1 MEKQKLLTQGRIT
14 VIDALRGFALLGVV
28 LVHMNQRYSNFAW
41 GLPPREPVFSGL
53 DPFVGWL
60 VQNVLMGRFIN
71 IFAFLFGMS
80 FFIQMDR
87 AAQKGID
94 FRGRFLWRMVVLF
107 VIGLVGSAFYSGDIL
122 SIYAVYGVVLVLLY
136 KCKNWVLLVLAVFLL
151 GGGPKLAMMQYDKM
165 TATEQQQ
172 QMPPFN
178 MPMPRAEDG
187 AMAQAPSM
195 PMPNNESQ
203 PMGEGAEGVAGEP
216 QHQHQ
221 TQHQHQPRPQH
232 PAMAQGEQGG
242 PSGERPA
249 EMRPPGRMGGGFR
262 GPMPQMEKPSF
273 WSAAKQNLTG
283 GMDSKINYQYSMTNR
298 GFITLAL
305 FILGFI
311 VGRLRFFETAHLRR
325 RRNWVLL
332 AGFVVAWF
340 VVGWVISL
348 LPEPRQGAMV
358 FTPFAAPPTVAS
370 TISTALADIQTVVFS
385 AALTMLFVVLYQLP
399 IIKTCLDVLAP
410 YGKMGLTNYV
420 SQSVIG
426 AILFASWAF
435 GATFGTW
442 SATETFLLGLGV
454 YIAQIIVSAL
464 WLKYFK
470 YGPLEW
476 FWRTATYMKMQP
488 FKK

>member
-1 MEKQKLLTQGRIT
+1 MEKQKLLTQNRIT

-122 SIYAVYGVVLVLLY
+122 SLYAVYGVVLVLLY

-172 QMPPFN
+172 QQMPPFN

-187 AMAQAPSM
+187 AAHQAPS
-195 PMPNNESQ
+195 MPNNESQ
-203 PMGEGAEGVAGEP
+203 TASEGIERGVEGP
-216 QHQHQ
+216 H
-221 TQHQHQPRPQH
+221 HQPHHRPHH
-232 PAMAQGEQGG
+232 PDMAQGEQGG

-325 RRNWVLL
+325 RRNWILL

-340 VVGWVISL
+340 VLGWVISL

-358 FTPFAAPPTVAS
+358 FMPFAAPPTVAS

-420 SQSVIG
+420 SQSIIG

-464 WLKYFK
+464 WLRYFK

>member
-1 MEKQKLLTQGRIT
+1 MEKPKLLTQGRIT

-28 LVHMNQRYSNFAW
+28 LVHMNQHYSNFAW
-41 GLPPREPVFSGL
+41 GMPPREPVLSGL
-53 DPFVGWL
+53 DSFVGWL
-60 VQNVLMGRFIN
+60 VANVLMGRFIN

-122 SIYAVYGVVLVLLY
+122 SLYAVYGVVLVLLY

-178 MPMPRAEDG
+178 MPMPH
-187 AMAQAPSM
+187 
-195 PMPNNESQ
+195 NESQ
-203 PMGEGAEGVAGEP
+203 PMGEGAEGVVGEP
-216 QHQHQ
+216 QAQP
-221 TQHQHQPRPQH
+221 QPRPLH
-232 PAMAQGEQGG
+232 PAMAQGEHGG
-242 PSGERPA
+242 SLGERPA
-249 EMRPPGRMGGGFR
+249 EMRPPGRMGGGFG

-273 WSAAKQNLTG
+273 WTTAKQNLIG
-283 GMDSKINYQYSMTNR
+283 GMYSKINYQYRMTSR

-311 VGRLRFFETAHLRR
+311 VGRLRFFETVHLRR
-325 RRNWVLL
+325 RRNWILL
-332 AGFVVAWF
+332 AGFVLAWY
-340 VVGWVISL
+340 VVGWIITL
-348 LPEPRQGAMV
+348 FPQPQGFMM
-358 FTPFAAPPTVAS
+358 FAPPTATSIVR
-370 TISTALADIQTVVFS
+370 TAMSDIQTVIFS

-399 IIKTCLDVLAP
+399 IIRTCLDVLAP

-420 SQSVIG
+420 SQSIIG

-454 YIAQIIVSAL
+454 YVAQIIFSAL

>member
-1 MEKQKLLTQGRIT
+1 MENQKLLTQSRIT

-28 LVHMNQRYSNFAW
+28 LVHMNQHYSNFAW
-41 GLPPREPVFSGL
+41 GMPPREPMFSGL
-53 DPFVGWL
+53 DSFVGWL
-60 VQNVLMGRFIN
+60 VANVLMGRFIN

-122 SIYAVYGVVLVLLY
+122 SLYAVYGVVLVLLY

-187 AMAQAPSM
+187 ATAQTPSM
-195 PMPNNESQ
+195 PMPHNESQ
-203 PMGEGAEGVAGEP
+203 PMGEGAEGVVGEP
-216 QHQHQ
+216 QAQPQ
-221 TQHQHQPRPQH
+221 NQPRPLH

-249 EMRPPGRMGGGFR
+249 EMRPPGRMGGGFG

-273 WSAAKQNLTG
+273 WSTAKQNLIG
-283 GMDSKINYQYSMTNR
+283 GMYSKINYQYRMTSR

-311 VGRLRFFETAHLRR
+311 VGRLRFFETVHLRR
-325 RRNWVLL
+325 RRNWILL
-332 AGFVVAWF
+332 AVFVAAWY
-340 VVGWVISL
+340 VVGWIITL
-348 LPEPRQGAMV
+348 FPQPQGFMM
-358 FTPFAAPPTVAS
+358 FAPPTATSIVR
-370 TISTALADIQTVVFS
+370 TAMSDIQTVVFS
-385 AALTMLFVVLYQLP
+385 AVLTMLFVVLYQLP
-399 IIKTCLDVLAP
+399 IIRTCLDVLAP

-420 SQSVIG
+420 SQSIIG

>member
-1 MEKQKLLTQGRIT
+1 MENQKLLTQGRIT

-195 PMPNNESQ
+195 PIPNNESQ

-216 QHQHQ
+216 QAQ
-221 TQHQHQPRPQH
+221 PQH
-232 PAMAQGEQGG
+232 PAMAQSEQGG
-242 PSGERPA
+242 PSGERLA
-249 EMRPPGRMGGGFR
+249 EMRPPGRMGGGFG

-325 RRNWVLL
+325 RRNWILL
-332 AGFVVAWF
+332 AGFVAAWF
-340 VVGWVISL
+340 VVGWIITL
-348 LPEPRQGAMV
+348 FPQPQGFMM
-358 FTPFAAPPTVAS
+358 FAPPTATSIVR
-370 TISTALADIQTVVFS
+370 TALADIQTVVFS

-420 SQSVIG
+420 SQSIIG

>member
-1 MEKQKLLTQGRIT
+1 MENQKLLTQNRIT

-122 SIYAVYGVVLVLLY
+122 SLYAVYGVVLVLLY

-172 QMPPFN
+172 QQMPPFN

-195 PMPNNESQ
+195 PMPHNELQ
-203 PMGEGAEGVAGEP
+203 PMGEDAEGTMGEP
-216 QHQHQ
+216 HHQ
-221 TQHQHQPRPQH
+221 PQH

-249 EMRPPGRMGGGFR
+249 EMRPPGRMGGGFG

-273 WSAAKQNLTG
+273 WSVAMQNLTG
-283 GMDSKINYQYSMTNR
+283 GFLSKIGYQYSMTNR

-325 RRNWVLL
+325 RRNWILL
-332 AGFVVAWF
+332 VGFVAAWY
-340 VVGWVISL
+340 VVGWIITL
-348 LPEPRQGAMV
+348 FPQPQGFMM
-358 FTPFAAPPTVAS
+358 FAPPTATSIVR
-370 TISTALADIQTVVFS
+370 TAMSDIQTVIFS

-420 SQSVIG
+420 SQSIIG

-442 SATETFLLGLGV
+442 SATETFLLGLGI

-476 FWRTATYMKMQP
+476 LWRTATYMKMQP